1 MIKLKHFTKL
11 ILTVSLMLA
20 YSLSNFAQV
29 SISHEGFE
37 SHPSAILE
45 LISTDKG
52 LLIPRMSTSERDNM
66 EDVLDS
72 DAESLL
78 IYNKDKKCFE
88 TYIGGEWH
96 EFWCCDRPSQ
106 PDPISGAS
114 SPCANATGELYSVP
128 EVSGATSYSWSVP
141 SGWTITDGGS
151 TSEITVTV
159 GDVGDDGDITVSAEN
174 ACGEGESRTL
184 SLTVDKEKPD
194 APVAEDAT
202 DVEGDRFTANWQS
215 VVGADHYLL
224 DVSTCEDFSE
234 SDYVDGY
241 EQNNVGDV
249 TSHQVTD
256 LEGETIYYYRVY
268 AVNDCGTS
276 EASNEIEVETVDLCF
291 DPEPCEGMET
301 VTFTYRGEEVTYRTT
316 KGENGTCWM
325 DRNLGAIEYDDD
337 DSDTD
342 EPSSYTDSDFYGHL
356 FQWGRGDDGHQE
368 RNSPTSEANACVD
381 TDTPGHN
388 TFLRAATACNF
399 DWRTGHN
406 DDLWQGDGGINDPC
420 PSGWRLPT
428 ESELEAE
435 MTAFTSNDYLGAY
448 CSTLRFTRN
457 GLRTG
462 TNIGSMGCYWT
473 SDPHSSINYGAM
485 GMFFEFG
492 DWDIEGLDRFYG
504 CAVRCIKD

>member
-1 MIKLKHFTKL
+1 MVKVKVL
-11 ILTVSLMLA
+11 
-20 YSLSNFAQV
+20 
-29 SISHEGFE
+29 SISFLIFLGCSFSIYAQISISDQEGYE
-37 SHPSAILE
+37 IHPSAVLD
-45 LISTDKG
+45 LSSTDKG
-52 LLIPRMSTSERDNM
+52 FLLPRMTTSERDEIDNP
-66 EDVLDS
+66 
-72 DAESLL
+72 AQSLL
-78 IYNKDKKCFE
+78 IYNTVKRCIE
-88 TYIGGEWH
+88 TYFAGGWH
-96 EFWCCDRPSQ
+96 EFWC
-106 PDPISGAS
+106 
-114 SPCANATGELYSVP
+114 Y
-128 EVSGATSYSWSVP
+128 
-141 SGWTITDGGS
+141 
-151 TSEITVTV
+151 
-159 GDVGDDGDITVSAEN
+159 
-174 ACGEGESRTL
+174 
-184 SLTVDKEKPD
+184 
-194 APVAEDAT
+194 ED
-202 DVEGDRFTANWQS
+202 
-215 VVGADHYLL
+215 
-224 DVSTCEDFSE
+224 
-234 SDYVDGY
+234 
-241 EQNNVGDV
+241 
-249 TSHQVTD
+249 
-256 LEGETIYYYRVY
+256 
-268 AVNDCGTS
+268 
-276 EASNEIEVETVDLCF
+276 DLCAGPG
-291 DPEPCEGMET
+291 PEPCDDEAS
-301 VTFTYRGEEVTYRTT
+301 VTFTYNGDEITYGTV
-316 KGENGTCWM
+316 KGQNGTCWL
-325 DRNLGAIEYDDD
+325 DRNLGADKVAGMYD
-337 DSDTD
+337 DSDA
-342 EPSSYTDSDFYGHL
+342 YGHL